1 MSGQKEIIE
10 DEQIFMNDKRNK
22 YLLNHEA
29 LNKSNKK
36 ISSLGEDKFL
46 LMWNKYSLRGTNIY

>member
-1 MSGQKEIIE
+1 MSGQKKIIE
-10 DEQIFMNDKRNK
+10 DEQIFTNDKRNK

-29 LNKSNKK
+29 LNKSNKI